1 MLKTETGKFVN
12 LVASI
17 DSEKG
22 EGRILYVNP
31 STVATRADAA
41 SAALGAAPSPF
52 DAFEISIRDSN
63 GQELRRF
70 RPAIQM
76 SACEDGGPPKTAL
89 VNDDIPVLAG
99 MKRIVL
105 LHKGAEVSHFEA
117 GEPRAGL
124 ELTGGMSPLSI
135 EAPLAAKPNRRAM
148 RAGEAAAPEAG
159 VTYTVQVKPEGA
171 RAWQTIAV
179 GRKTPLAEIDRNQ
192 FPGSK
197 AATVRVLR
205 STGFEDEVISEQE
218 IDLNY

>member
-1 MLKTETGKFVN
+1 MLKTESGKFVN

-31 STVATRADAA
+31 STVATRADALGTT
-41 SAALGAAPSPF
+41 LGAAPSPF
-52 DAFEISIRDSN
+52 AAFEISIRDSN

-70 RPAIQM
+70 RPTIQM
-76 SACEDGGPPKTAL
+76 SACEDGGPPKTGL
-89 VNDDIPVLAG
+89 INEDIPMLAG

-124 ELTGGMSPLSI
+124 EIAVGMSPLSI
-135 EAPLAAKPNRRAM
+135 DAPLPAKSNRRTM
-148 RAGEAAAPEAG
+148 RASVVAAPEAG
-159 VTYTVQVKPEGA
+159 VTYTVQVKPEGVS
-171 RAWQTIAV
+171 AWQTIAV
-179 GRKTPLAEIDRNQ
+179 GRKTPQAEIDRDQ

-205 STGFEDEVISEQE
+205 STGFEDELISEQT